1 MLSALTRFFTNE
13 RNVMIIILL
22 NAIIIFIDGFSNL
35 NPRLFEAIVFVD
47 HIFTLVFMVEMI
59 VKIKHYT
66 WKEYI
71 RSDWNKLDFILVALS
86 VPALILAFT
95 PVHVI
100 DIEFLLI
107 FRLCRI
113 FKFFRFLRFV
123 PGIEHLIDGV
133 QRAIKSSVLVLIG
146 FLVTIL
152 IISLMSTFM
161 FREAAEEYFG
171 NPLISFYTVF
181 KIFTVEGWYE
191 IPDTIAA
198 NSSMGM
204 AIFARVFFSV
214 ILILGGVLGLSLVNS
229 IFVDS
234 MISGSNSEIDQ
245 RMDALN
251 EKIDRLTEEIRGL
264 KKDS

>member
-13 RNVMIIILL
+13 RNVMIIISL
-22 NAIIIFIDGFSNL
+22 NALIIFIDGFHNIDHDIF
-35 NPRLFEAIVFVD
+35 NVIVFLD
-47 HIFTLVFMVEMI
+47 HLFTVIFLIEML
-59 VKIKHYT
+59 VKIRHLG
-66 WKEYI
+66 WKRY
-71 RSDWNKLDFILVALS
+71 RQSNWNKLDFVLVTMSLPS
-86 VPALILAFT
+86 LILAFT
-95 PVHVI
+95 SVPFI

-161 FREAAEEYFG
+161 FREAAPEYFD

-198 NSSMGM
+198 NSTLAM
-204 AIFARVFFSV
+204 AAFARVFFSV
-214 ILILGGVLGLSLVNS
+214 ILIVGGVLGLSLVNS

-234 MISGSNSEIDQ
+234 MISGSNSEIDH
-245 RMDALN
+245 RMDQLN
-251 EKIDRLTEEIRGL
+251 QKIDQLMEEVKSL
-264 KKDS
+264 KKGD